1 MPHRPPTTPCTYK
14 AVPEPV
20 PASSAELARELG
32 LPARVPGSSRL
43 IIGRRE
49 WLALPDLGIWPL
61 KAKTD
66 TGALSSTLHAENIQL
81 SADGTTVHFTTFTPS
96 GVPTPC
102 SAPVERLGR
111 VRSSIGVSQQRVF
124 IQTTALVCGGFQW
137 KILVSLS
144 NRSDML
150 CPLLLGRRALAGYFL
165 IDPLG
170 THLLGPRRE
179 LIRCAKLAA
188 RASHMD

>member
-1 MPHRPPTTPCTYK
+1 MPRRPPTTPCTYK

-20 PASSAELARELG
+20 LAPSAELAKELG
-32 LPARVPGSSRL
+32 LPCLLPGASRL

-66 TGALSSTLHAENIQL
+66 TGALSSTLHAENIRL
-81 SADGTTVHFTTFTPS
+81 SPDGSTVHFTTFNPS
-96 GVPTPC
+96 GDPTHC
-102 SAPVERLGR
+102 SARVERLGR
-111 VRSSIGVSQQRVF
+111 VRSSIGVSQQRIF

-137 KILVSLS
+137 KILVSLC

-179 LIRCAKLAA
+179 LIRCAKNFV
-188 RASHMD
+188 RTPVGD